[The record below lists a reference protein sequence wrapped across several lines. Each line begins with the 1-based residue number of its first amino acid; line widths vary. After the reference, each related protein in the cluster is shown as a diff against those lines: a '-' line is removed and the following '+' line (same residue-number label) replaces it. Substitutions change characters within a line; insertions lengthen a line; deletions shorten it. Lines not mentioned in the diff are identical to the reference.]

1 MTDDCHELKNIKYQ
15 TMLLNSNIN
24 IVSKKEQSTENME
37 SFMEQDRLNCK
48 KKTWSK
54 LDNGIR
60 IKKLRDFAN
69 EYSIKNNYTK
79 LQKVNLKAF
88 LLKALERKKLH
99 KTKEVNFNI
108 EKQAI
113 TNIPGLNFNKDKKK
127 FTLKRL
133 DIKNSIRR
141 CLAPK
146 TAKNNNKNKKKKV
159 KSNKT
164 HKTKIDIYL
173 KE

>member
-1 MTDDCHELKNIKYQ
+1 M
-15 TMLLNSNIN
+15 
-24 IVSKKEQSTENME
+24 
-37 SFMEQDRLNCK
+37 
-48 KKTWSK
+48 
-54 LDNGIR
+54 
-60 IKKLRDFAN
+60 
-69 EYSIKNNYTK
+69 
-79 LQKVNLKAF
+79 QKSNLKAF

-113 TNIPGLNFNKDKKK
+113 TNIPGLNFNKEKKK

-133 DIKNSIRR
+133 DNKSSIRR

-146 TAKNNNKNKKKKV
+146 TAKNKNKNKKKKV

-164 HKTKIDIYL
+164 HKTKIDIHL

>member
-15 TMLLNSNIN
+15 TMLLNSNVN

-37 SFMEQDRLNCK
+37 SFMEQDKLNSK

-69 EYSIKNNYTK
+69 EYAIKNNYTK
-79 LQKVNLKAF
+79 LQKGNLKAF

-99 KTKEVNFNI
+99 KTKEVIFNV

-113 TNIPGLNFNKDKKK
+113 TNIPGLNFNKEKKK

-133 DIKNSIRR
+133 DNKNSIRK

-146 TAKNNNKNKKKKV
+146 TAKNKNKNKKKKSGS
-159 KSNKT
+159 KKT
-164 HKTKIDIYL
+164 HKTKIDIHL

>member
-1 MTDDCHELKNIKYQ
+1 MSDDCHELKNIKYQ
-15 TMLLNSNIN
+15 TMLLNSNVN

-37 SFMEQDRLNCK
+37 SFMEQDKLNSK

-69 EYSIKNNYTK
+69 EYALKNNYTK
-79 LQKVNLKAF
+79 LQKSNLKAF

-113 TNIPGLNFNKDKKK
+113 TNIPGLNFNKEKKK

-133 DIKNSIRR
+133 DNKSSIRR

-146 TAKNNNKNKKKKV
+146 TAKNKNKNKKKKV

-164 HKTKIDIYL
+164 HKTKIDIHL